1 MAFQLAHY
9 RMFGHSASTY
19 ESKSTSGFKHGR
31 TECIRSATP
40 LSDEFCRVYVNPDS
54 SLADREAILR
64 RAVQNHGSLTKD
76 ALMGEGWDRHLF
88 ALRTL
93 AQRHGGAL
101 PAIFTDEAYATLGN
115 IVLSTS
121 TLASDALG
129 GGGFGPVGKSDD
141 PRWSPRS
148 RLQKWMR
155 VSIVR

>member
-1 MAFQLAHY
+1 MQMAFQLAHY

-40 LSDEFCRVYVNPDS
+40 LSDEFCRVFVDQSS
-54 SLADREAILR
+54 SLAARDAILR
-64 RAVQNHGSLTKD
+64 KAVQNHGSLTKD

-93 AQRHGGAL
+93 AQRHGGTL
-101 PAIFTDEAYATLGN
+101 PAVFTDEAYTTLGN

-121 TLASDALG
+121 TLVSDALG
-129 GGGFGPVGKSDD
+129 GGGFGPVCAHFC
-141 PRWSPRS
+141 PTI
-148 RLQKWMR
+148 
-155 VSIVR
+155 VSASGV